1 MKWPKHLN
9 KVKKNSKLACFL
21 ETFSGN
27 HTQPSSPEKPGMF
40 MNNGEVKENEVVH
53 SVRANDVGDGN
64 SVMPKA
70 KSTVEEV
77 IVDDSGEDA
86 GEDSNGEDNIQE
98 YQSQNA

>member
-1 MKWPKHLN
+1 M
-9 KVKKNSKLACFL
+9 
-21 ETFSGN
+21 
-27 HTQPSSPEKPGMF
+27 
-40 MNNGEVKENEVVH
+40 
-53 SVRANDVGDGN
+53 GDGN

-70 KSTVEEV
+70 KSTNYVEEV